1 MVIPLAGRTGLPG
14 WRRRVAAVILTLG
27 LAMTMAGLALVTK
40 FALEARRSDRVQ
52 SGTKAAAIVVR
63 TAEVENRRQ
72 RVTLRYEDD
81 TGRDHLLKA
90 RLPLGI
96 AEEVEP
102 GLETAVVYDA
112 GSPERAEL
120 PGEPRRSWAEVAVAG
135 GATAVATS
143 LWLTVLLGLS
153 TPAGAAGPAEDTG
166 RPKSDAG
173 WEPPHRAPRRVAVPT
188 VAVVALLL
196 LVGGR
201 VALQFGIENRPQV
214 VPFPAT
220 PPPLDEGG
228 QPVALPPV
236 LSAPPPPG
244 SLVTPDT
251 AKQVFEA
258 TWRLR
263 DEALVRRDVATVRA
277 IETGPAL
284 EVDLAR
290 MLYGTGTNRTGS
302 DVGRLDAFNV
312 YVPAQT
318 TWPVRFMAQAVTT
331 SAGEPFLEV
340 MVFVREGPTS
350 SWLLTLDTGMSAD
363 DDYQPHPQPQNVDP
377 DRYNVVPPS
386 EWIQPQD
393 VAPALSSY
401 WQAWIKHG
409 RPPVEGIPFATGHW
423 TTEYGKTI
431 ADLEGKPDSNGLLGS
446 LHPADPPP
454 ASQIWVFGVSGKQ
467 LACFPLRDRV
477 TWKGPA
483 HQDGERRKWGPH
495 LPPGTYRTVTSE
507 RVRQTC
513 AVIPPRSGAVAVFGA
528 DPGIVDTRGE
538 RQRSS

>member
-1 MVIPLAGRTGLPG
+1 
-14 WRRRVAAVILTLG
+14 
-27 LAMTMAGLALVTK
+27 MAGLALVTK
-40 FALEARRSDRVQ
+40 FALEARGSDRVQ
-52 SGTKAAAIVVR
+52 SGTKAAATVVA

-72 RVTLRYEDD
+72 RVTLRYEDHA
-81 TGRDHLLKA
+81 GRGHMLKA
-90 RLPLGI
+90 WLPLGI

-120 PGEPRRSWAEVAVAG
+120 PGQPRRSWAEVSVAG
-135 GATAVATS
+135 GATALATG
-143 LWLTVLLGLS
+143 LWLSALLGLAGR
-153 TPAGAAGPAEDTG
+153 AGAAGRNAEDAGPTNG
-166 RPKSDAG
+166 DAG
-173 WEPPHRAPRRVAVPT
+173 WEPPDRAQRRVAVPT

-196 LVGGR
+196 VVGGR
-201 VALQFGIENRPQV
+201 VALKFGMANRPQV
-214 VPFPAT
+214 VPFPAK
-220 PPPLDEGG
+220 PPPLAEGG

-236 LSAPPPPG
+236 LSVPPPPG

-290 MLYGTGTNRTGS
+290 MLYGTGANRTGS
-302 DVGRLDAFNV
+302 DAGRLDAFNV

-350 SWLLTLDTGMSAD
+350 SWLLSLDTGMSAD
-363 DDYQPHPQPQNVDP
+363 DDYQPHPMPQKVDP

-386 EWIQPQD
+386 EWIRPQD
-393 VAPALSSY
+393 VAPALSDY
-401 WQAWIKHG
+401 WQGWIKHG
-409 RPPVEGIPFATGHW
+409 RPPGEGIPFAAGYW

-431 ADLEGKPDSNGLLGS
+431 ADLEGKLDSNGLLGS
-446 LHPADPPP
+446 LPPADRPP

-477 TWKGPA
+477 TWMGPA
-483 HQDGERRKWGPH
+483 HQDSERRKWGPH

-513 AVIPPRSGAVAVFGA
+513 VVIPPRSGAVAVFGA
-528 DPGIVDTRGE
+528 CRPPPRWDHLR
-538 RQRSS
+538 